1 MKPAKVVGSSAVGE
15 RVLGWMITRH
25 SALTVSGYGLTCCSH
40 GYGYIPFIVFL
51 VDRSL
56 WIRSRAWERFFGYI
70 VIGDF
75 TPRSDSW
82 LDNLSIA
89 WRCL

>member
-25 SALTVSGYGLTCCSH
+25 SALTVSGYGLTYH
-40 GYGYIPFIVFL
+40 GLGYIPFIVFL

-56 WIRSRAWERFFGYI
+56 CIRSRAWVRFFGYM
-70 VIGDF
+70 VIGDSI
-75 TPRSDSW
+75 PRSDSW